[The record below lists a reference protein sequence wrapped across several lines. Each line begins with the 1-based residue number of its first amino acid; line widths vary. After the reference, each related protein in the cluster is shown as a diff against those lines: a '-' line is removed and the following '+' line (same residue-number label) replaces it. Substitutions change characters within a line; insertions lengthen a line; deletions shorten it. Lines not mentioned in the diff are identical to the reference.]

1 MSNLGKLNRLN
12 LRSRSSDLHRRMLML
27 ALLLLCPIS
36 MAAERAIRFSVTESW
51 AMPLMRHDHG
61 HAAGGILYDLHI
73 RLAEKVGRQAEQL
86 ILPRQRVQ
94 QMLEHGEIDVRC
106 YVNPA
111 WLQESHYQYIWSLPF
126 MVQRDLLVARHGET
140 SLPGSHAGERIGTV
154 LGFIYPTLEPQF
166 ASGLVQRD
174 DARTQEQVL
183 EKLAAG
189 RYRFAVSNQLTLDW
203 FNRAQ
208 ASGQHLQPLG
218 ELASDLIACLVR
230 DEPDVPTQQL
240 LRAMV
245 QMKQDGEFDA
255 ILARYR

>member
-1 MSNLGKLNRLN
+1 MRFLVV
-12 LRSRSSDLHRRMLML
+12 
-27 ALLLLCPIS
+27 ALLLTCAPIF
-36 MAAERAIRFSVTESW
+36 AAERALRFSVAESW
-51 AMPLMRHDHG
+51 AMPLMRYEQG
-61 HAAGGILYDLHI
+61 QAAGGILYDLHT
-73 RLAEKVGRQAEQL
+73 RLAQKVGRQAEQL
-86 ILPRQRVQ
+86 VLPRQRVQ
-94 QMLEHGEIDVRC
+94 QLLERGEIDVRC

-111 WLQESHYQYIWSLPF
+111 WITESHYQYIWSLPF
-126 MVQRDLLVARHGET
+126 MVQRDLLVARSGEDA
-140 SLPGSHAGERIGTV
+140 LPGSHSGERIGTV
-154 LGFIYPTLEPQF
+154 LGFIYPTLEPQI

-203 FNRAQ
+203 FNRDQ
-208 ASGQHLQPLG
+208 NVEPPLRPLG
-218 ELASDLIACLVR
+218 ELAADLISCLVR
-230 DEPDVPTQQL
+230 DEPDVPTQRL

>member
-1 MSNLGKLNRLN
+1 MRFLAV
-12 LRSRSSDLHRRMLML
+12 
-27 ALLLLCPIS
+27 ALLLLCSPTF
-36 MAAERAIRFSVTESW
+36 AAERALRFSVTESW
-51 AMPLMRHDHG
+51 AMPLMRYEQG
-61 HAAGGILYDLHI
+61 HAAGGILFDLHTRLAQKVG
-73 RLAEKVGRQAEQL
+73 RLAEQPV
-86 ILPRQRVQ
+86 LPRQRVQ
-94 QMLEHGEIDVRC
+94 QQLERGEIDVRC

-111 WLQESHYQYIWSLPF
+111 WIKESHYQYIWSLPF
-126 MVQRDLLVARHGET
+126 MVQRDLFVTRRNESA
-140 SLPGSHAGERIGTV
+140 LPGSHSGERIGTV
-154 LGFIYPTLEPQF
+154 LGFIYPTLEPQI

-203 FNRAQ
+203 YNRNREPARR
-208 ASGQHLQPLG
+208 LRPLG
-218 ELASDLIACLVR
+218 ELAADLISCLVR
-230 DEPDVPTQQL
+230 DQPDVPTQQL